1 MVEEIK
7 NIRLAYKDLKNF
19 GFIIGII
26 LAFFGLFLLYKG
38 IDYFIY
44 FVSVGL
50 IFLSLGLIDPKILKP
65 IYKVWMTSAVIIGWI
80 MTRLILSALFYSVIT
95 GIAILT
101 RIIGKDFLNLK
112 IKNKESFW
120 NNRDSNYE
128 LNQDYEKQF

>member
-1 MVEEIK
+1 MIDELK
-7 NIRLAYKDLKNF
+7 NIKLANKDFKSF

-26 LAFFGLFLLYKG
+26 LSLFGLFLFYKQ

-44 FVSVGL
+44 FVSVGST
-50 IFLSLGLIDPKILKP
+50 FLTLGLIAPKILKP
-65 IYKVWMTSAVIIGWI
+65 IYVVWMTLAVVIGWI
-80 MTRLILSALFYSVIT
+80 MTRLILSVLFYSVIT

-112 IKNKESFW
+112 IKNKESYW
-120 NNRDSNYE
+120 NNRDSDYE

>member
-1 MVEEIK
+1 MIDEIK
-7 NIRLAYKDLKNF
+7 NIKLGKKDLKSF
-19 GFIIGII
+19 GFTIGII
-26 LAFFGLFLLYKG
+26 LSLFGLFLFYKR

-50 IFLSLGLIDPKILKP
+50 IFLSLGLIAPKTLKP
-65 IYKVWMTSAVIIGWI
+65 IYKVWMTFAVIVGWI
-80 MTRLILSALFYSVIT
+80 MTRLILSILFYTVIT

-112 IKNKESFW
+112 INNRESYW
-120 NNRDSNYE
+120 NNRDSGYE

>member
-1 MVEEIK
+1 MIDELK
-7 NIRLAYKDLKNF
+7 NIKLANKDFKSF

-26 LAFFGLFLLYKG
+26 LSLFGLFLFYKQ

-44 FVSVGL
+44 FVSVGST
-50 IFLSLGLIDPKILKP
+50 FLTLGLIAPKILKP
-65 IYKVWMTSAVIIGWI
+65 IYVVWMTLAVVIGWI
-80 MTRLILSALFYSVIT
+80 MTRLILSVLFYSVIT

-112 IKNKESFW
+112 INNNESYW
-120 NNRDSNYE
+120 NNRDSDYE

>member
-7 NIRLAYKDLKNF
+7 NIRLAKKDLKSF
-19 GFIIGII
+19 GVIIGII
-26 LAFFGLFLLYKG
+26 LSLFGLFLFYKQ

-50 IFLSLGLIDPKILKP
+50 TFLSLGLIAPKILKP
-65 IYKVWMTSAVIIGWI
+65 IYKVWMTFAVIIGWI
-80 MTRLILSALFYSVIT
+80 MTRLILSVLFYSVIT

-112 IKNKESFW
+112 VNNRESYW
-120 NNRDSNYE
+120 NNRDSDYE

>member
-1 MVEEIK
+1 MIEEIK
-7 NIRLAYKDLKNF
+7 NIKLAKKDLKNF

-26 LAFFGLFLLYKG
+26 LSLFGLFLFYRR

-50 IFLSLGLIDPKILKP
+50 IFLSLGLIAPKILKP
-65 IYKVWMTSAVIIGWI
+65 IYKVWMTFAVIIGWI
-80 MTRLILSALFYSVIT
+80 MTRLILSVLFYSVIT

-112 IKNKESFW
+112 INNKESYW
-120 NNRDSNYE
+120 NNRDSDYE